1 METIVSTTPD
11 LNEEDSDFSRHTH
24 GSTTER
30 GMMNKVKELLVE
42 SIPWDRQGSTT
53 PIIHLG
59 IDTYSI
65 YTTANTLN
73 K

>member
-1 METIVSTTPD
+1 
-11 LNEEDSDFSRHTH
+11 
-24 GSTTER
+24 
-30 GMMNKVKELLVE
+30 MMKKVKELLVG

-59 IDTYSI
+59 FDTYSI
-65 YTTANTLN
+65 YTTAQTLN